1 MEKIEETRRYM
12 GRRREVGIKGENK
25 GKMGVPLTL
34 PPLLGSN
41 ILVLQGS

>member
-1 MEKIEETRRYM
+1 MEKIEEMRGYM
-12 GRRREVGIKGENK
+12 ERRREVGIKGENK

-41 ILVLQGS
+41 VPVLQGS